1 MSRWARWAI
10 GLATLLGGAA
20 ILLPQPR
27 PGPIASATAIVVIGL
42 VIVACFS
49 KFGGP
54 VAARILG
61 AAISFAYFCYF
72 LIAINPYYSHKFGLS
87 GPDHWEWRTATVAF
101 LGFAVYGASGVY
113 AMLTGKF
120 PSWWR
125 RQTETKN
132 DDGSHRPHP

>member
-10 GLATLLGGAA
+10 GIATLVGGAA

-27 PGPIASATAIVVIGL
+27 PEPIVSAIAIVIIVL

-54 VAARILG
+54 VAVRILG
-61 AAISFAYFCYF
+61 AAMSFTYFCYF
-72 LIAINPYYSHKFGLS
+72 LIAINPYYSHKLGLS
-87 GPDHWEWRTATVAF
+87 GLNPWAAF
-101 LGFAVYGASGVY
+101 LGFAVYGALGMY

-125 RQTETKN
+125 RQAGTKN
-132 DDGSHRPHP
+132 DNDSQRPHPPNS

>member
-1 MSRWARWAI
+1 MSRWARRAI
-10 GLATLLGGAA
+10 GIATLLGGAA

-27 PGPIASATAIVVIGL
+27 PGPIASAIAIIIIAL

-72 LIAINPYYSHKFGLS
+72 LIAINPYYSHRFGLS
-87 GPDHWEWRTATVAF
+87 GPDHRDWQTAAIAL
-101 LGFAVYGASGVY
+101 LGFAIYGALGMY

-125 RQTETKN
+125 WQTETKN
-132 DDGSHRPHP
+132 DDDSRKAN